1 MIYGINFLMLSDI
14 SDELG
19 TIREKLIGTNVFSF
33 VVQLCATLVLIL
45 VVIYFAYKP
54 VKKLLKKRA
63 DYIESNITDSEK
75 NKVIA
80 EQNVKQSNDM
90 ILASKKEASTII
102 EKANKE
108 ALKQRVDLVEET
120 KGEIKQMKEDAELD
134 IERSRQETLQAVHEE
149 MVSVALAA
157 SREILKREV
166 NEKDDAKLAEDFIK
180 KLD

>member
-1 MIYGINFLMLSDI
+1 MIYGINFLMFSDI
-14 SDELG
+14 SEELQS
-19 TIREKLIGTNVFSF
+19 IAEKLGFTLFSF
-33 VVQLCATLVLIL
+33 VVQLCATIILIL
-45 VVIYFAYKP
+45 VVVYFAYKP
-54 VKKLLKKRA
+54 VKKMLKKRA
-63 DYIESNITDSEK
+63 DYIESNIADSEK

-80 EQNVKQSNDM
+80 EQNVKQSNEM

-108 ALKQRVDLVEET
+108 ALKQRADLVEET
-120 KGEIKQMKEDAELD
+120 KGEIKQMKKDAELD

-149 MVSVALAA
+149 MVDVALAA

-166 NEKDDAKLAEDFIK
+166 NKEDNTKLAEDFIK